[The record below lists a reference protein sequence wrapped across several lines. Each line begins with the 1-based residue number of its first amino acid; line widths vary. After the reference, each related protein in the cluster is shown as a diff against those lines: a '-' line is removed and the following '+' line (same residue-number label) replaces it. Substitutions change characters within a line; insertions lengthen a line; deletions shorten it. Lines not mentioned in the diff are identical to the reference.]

1 MKGSWEFNDAQ
12 PAMGVRDRARLGLAG
27 LVAAGVLACGL
38 GAAVPVSAALADDAS
53 QDVAVTAA
61 EIDGD
66 ITLAERVAEQVVPS
80 VGTVYALVGSGYSQG
95 ICQGSGEVLSA
106 DGYFLTNYHV
116 IEDAVEVEVIL
127 NGIVYPAE
135 IVGSAPSSDV
145 AVLKIDPGDTEL
157 TPIQIGDSSAVR
169 TGQWVMTVGTPY
181 GASESVSVGIVSA
194 TSRTATVDLGDTEAY
209 YVGLIQTDAMI
220 NDGSSGGALVNA
232 NGEFI
237 GMNTMS
243 ATTSGDWAGMT
254 YAIPS
259 NYVMSLVEQIIEK
272 GSVEY
277 PILGVGVSTL
287 IDAYYSGS
295 YSLADYS
302 SATGVYVASVV
313 EGSGADDAGIQ
324 VGDIIYQIDGEDVF
338 EAADVII
345 GVRGH
350 AVGDTVTLTIERDG
364 ERTDV
369 DVVLTSDADVDT
381 SVIETSDEDGDE
393 GFSDGGFGFSF
404 GFGGSEPG
412 GMEGGFGAGSGF
424 GGRGS
429 DAGSG
434 SGFGGGW
441 GSLFGSWGDEADE
454 GTAA

>member
-1 MKGSWEFNDAQ
+1 
-12 PAMGVRDRARLGLAG
+12 
-27 LVAAGVLACGL
+27 
-38 GAAVPVSAALADDAS
+38 
-53 QDVAVTAA
+53 
-61 EIDGD
+61 
-66 ITLAERVAEQVVPS
+66 
-80 VGTVYALVGSGYSQG
+80 
-95 ICQGSGEVLSA
+95 
-106 DGYFLTNYHV
+106 
-116 IEDAVEVEVIL
+116 
-127 NGIVYPAE
+127 
-135 IVGSAPSSDV
+135 VGSAPSSDV

-381 SVIETSDEDGDE
+381 SVIETSDEGGDE

>member
-53 QDVAVTAA
+53 QDAAATAA

-350 AVGDTVTLTIERDG
+350 AVGDTVTLAIERDG